1 MKKSIAMIAAIGF
14 IIFGA
19 CAANAAVYNY
29 QPTPID
35 LYDLDHYS
43 AYSWGIGWTH
53 NNEVITGAQIS
64 FSKIYDWIVEPS
76 DTLWL
81 NLLSNATPG
90 VTVFGDNS
98 TPSNYFQNW
107 SGTLLGTWSDPNGG
121 GPGTDVT
128 FTFSSAAVSAL
139 NSYAADGNFG
149 LGLDPDCHYFNCG
162 VKLTVTTDR
171 QPVPE
176 PSTMLLFGL
185 GSTACGIVM
194 IRRKKIARI

>member
-1 MKKSIAMIAAIGF
+1 MKKSIALIVALGF

-19 CAANAAVYNY
+19 CAANAAVYTY
-29 QPTPID
+29 TPSPTD

-53 NNEVITGAQIS
+53 TSEVITGAQLS
-64 FSKIYDWIVEPS
+64 FSKIYDWTVEAN

-81 NLLSNATPG
+81 NLLSNASSG
-90 VTVFGDNS
+90 VTVFNDNS
-98 TPSNYFQNW
+98 AGGNYFQNY
-107 SGTLLGTWSDPNGG
+107 SGMLLGTWSDPNGG

-128 FTFSSAAVSAL
+128 FTFNSAAITAL
-139 NSYAADGNFG
+139 NGYAADGNFG

-185 GSTACGIVM
+185 GLTAGGVVM
-194 IRRKKIARI
+194 MRRKRLAQV